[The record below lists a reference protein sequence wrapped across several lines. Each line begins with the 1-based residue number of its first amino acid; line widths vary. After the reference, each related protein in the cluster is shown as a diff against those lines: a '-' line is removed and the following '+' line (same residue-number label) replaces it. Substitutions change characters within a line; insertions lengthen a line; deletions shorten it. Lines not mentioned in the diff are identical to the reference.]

1 MTLAQQWTLQPRPE
15 MSLPLQMDLVDAK
28 VLAPTPGPAR
38 TQSAD
43 SQHRCNVRLSMPGPG
58 YSNGVIR
65 EPCLKAG
72 TAFIA
77 VVEP

>member
-1 MTLAQQWTLQPRPE
+1 MTLAQQLTLQPRPE
-15 MSLPLQMDLVDAK
+15 MSLPLQMDLVDAM

-43 SQHRCNVRLSMPGPG
+43 GQDRCDIRLSMQGPG
-58 YSNGVIR
+58 YSDGVIN
-65 EPCLKAG
+65 EPGLQAS

-77 VVEP
+77 VIEA